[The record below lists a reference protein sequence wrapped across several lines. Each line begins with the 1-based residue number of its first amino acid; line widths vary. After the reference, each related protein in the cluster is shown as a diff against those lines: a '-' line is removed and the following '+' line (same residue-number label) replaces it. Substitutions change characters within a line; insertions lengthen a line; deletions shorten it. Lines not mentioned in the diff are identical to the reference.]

1 MNKVTC
7 DIGINLRCII
17 CNVLYKHIDDI
28 HYDDVCYNCI
38 NIQNRCERQD
48 KNTVTVDKKCF
59 HNPCN
64 CEGSK

>member
-38 NIQNRCERQD
+38 DLQRSHEVPQSI
-48 KNTVTVDKKCF
+48 TVDLDKGGK
-59 HNPCN
+59 
-64 CEGSK
+64 